1 MSTATSRPVG
11 RGSRRQATR
20 RRVAEAAARLFVEH
34 GYAATTLQAI
44 ADAAG
49 VHVQTIY
56 QAFGNKVAVLAEAAA
71 VLVAGPEEDVATPP
85 PDRAWVKDL
94 FAEPDPVRQLAL
106 YARHMR
112 EVSERYMGL
121 LDIMRVTAAADP
133 KVGTFLAQ
141 AERGRYDGPRHIGA
155 MLADRGTLQPGLT
168 AERAA
173 DIMYAITTYD
183 VFRSL
188 VQDRGWS
195 AHDAQTWSAD
205 TLARLLLTPPRSE
218 NADPVHQ

>member
-1 MSTATSRPVG
+1 M
-11 RGSRRQATR
+11 
-20 RRVAEAAARLFVEH
+20 AEAAARLFVSH
-34 GYAATTLQAI
+34 GYAGTTLQAI
-44 ADAAG
+44 ADAAA

-56 QAFGNKVAVLAEAAA
+56 QVFGNKVTVLAEAAA
-71 VLVAGPEEDVATPP
+71 VLVAGPEEDAATPP
-85 PDRAWVKDL
+85 PQRAWVKDL

-121 LDIMRVTAAADP
+121 LDMMRVTAAADP
-133 KVGTFLAQ
+133 EVGTFLAQ

-155 MLADRGTLQPGLT
+155 MLAERGALQPGLT

-183 VFRSL
+183 VFRAL

-195 AHDAQTWSAD
+195 AHAAQAWIAD
-205 TLARLLLTPPRSE
+205 TLTRLLLKSPLSY
-218 NADPVHQ
+218 Q